1 MARISTY
8 KNATPVVAT
17 DKWIGSDSQNNNQTK
32 NFTAQAVADFI
43 NKIGGQA
50 QNLRYTYNDTAIYKT
65 GSIAFTNGGAASVLL
80 NSITSIDAGVF
91 DTRSL
96 TTDISEYIENALLNS
111 EILLTQ
117 CDDITNWAIYAVN
130 TAVKKGSGLEVQLG
144 LTFKAGGG
152 SLIANKDYFISL
164 LNYDSSATGDLNFT
178 FSLPGN
184 ALSYLV
190 THNLNKFPSVSVF
203 ESGTSSEIYGEVVYN
218 NLNQCTITFTSL
230 VTGTATF
237 N

>member
-8 KNATPVVAT
+8 KNATPVVAS
-17 DKWIGSDSQNNNQTK
+17 DKWIGSDSQNNMETK

-43 NKIGGQA
+43 NKTGGQG
-50 QNLRYTYNDTAIYKT
+50 QNLRYRYNETNVYET
-65 GSIAFTNGGAASVLL
+65 GTLSFLGGGSDSVLL
-80 NSITSIDAGVF
+80 NSITTIDASVF

-96 TTDISEYIENALLNS
+96 TIDVSDFIKNALLDS
-111 EILLTQ
+111 DILLTD
-117 CDDITNWAIYAVN
+117 CSDITNWAIYTVN
-130 TAVKKGSGLEVQLG
+130 SVVERVSNVQLTLG

-164 LNYDSSATGDLNFT
+164 LKYDANASGDLNFT
-178 FSLPGN
+178 VGIPGN
-184 ALSYLV
+184 SLTYLI
-190 THNLNKFPSVSVF
+190 THNLNKFPAVSVF
-203 ESGTSSEIYGEVVYN
+203 EDGTQKEIFGEVTYN
-218 NLNQCTITFTSL
+218 NLNQCTLTFTSL

>member
-117 CDDITNWAIYAVN
+117 CDDITNWAIYTLNSA
-130 TAVKKGSGLEVQLG
+130 TKKGSGLEVQLG

>member
-1 MARISTY
+1 
-8 KNATPVVAT
+8 
-17 DKWIGSDSQNNNQTK
+17 
-32 NFTAQAVADFI
+32 
-43 NKIGGQA
+43 
-50 QNLRYTYNDTAIYKT
+50 
-65 GSIAFTNGGAASVLL
+65 
-80 NSITSIDAGVF
+80 
-91 DTRSL
+91 
-96 TTDISEYIENALLNS
+96 
-111 EILLTQ
+111 
-117 CDDITNWAIYAVN
+117 
-130 TAVKKGSGLEVQLG
+130 
-144 LTFKAGGG
+144 
-152 SLIANKDYFISL
+152 L

>member
-8 KNATPVVAT
+8 GNASPVVAA

-43 NKIGGQA
+43 NRIGGQA
-50 QNLRYTYNDTAIYKT
+50 QNLRYTYNDTAAYKT
-65 GSIAFTNGGAASVLL
+65 GSLAFTGGGEGTVLL
-80 NSITSIDAGVF
+80 NTITTINAGAF
-91 DTRSL
+91 DTRSG
-96 TTDISEYIENALLNS
+96 TTNVSTYLETALLNS

-117 CDDITNWAIYAVN
+117 CDDIANWAIYTLNSA
-130 TAVKKGSGLEVQLG
+130 TKKGSGLEVQLG

>member
-8 KNATPVVAT
+8 GNASPVVAA

-43 NKIGGQA
+43 NRIGGQA
-50 QNLRYTYNDTAIYKT
+50 QNLRYTYNDTAAYKT
-65 GSIAFTNGGAASVLL
+65 GSLAFTGGGAGTVLL
-80 NSITSIDAGVF
+80 NTITTINAGAF
-91 DTRSL
+91 DTRSG
-96 TTDISEYIENALLNS
+96 TTNVSTYLETALLNS

-117 CDDITNWAIYAVN
+117 CDDIANWAIYTLNSA
-130 TAVKKGSGLEVQLG
+130 TKKGGGLELNLG

-152 SLIANKDYFISL
+152 SLTPNKDYFISL

>member
-8 KNATPVVAT
+8 GNTSPVVAQ
-17 DKWIGSDSQNNNQTK
+17 DKWIGSDSQDNMATK
-32 NFTAQAVADFI
+32 NFTAQAVANFI
-43 NKIGGQA
+43 NKTGGEA
-50 QNLRYTYNDTAIYKT
+50 QNLRYTYNDTAVYKT
-65 GSIAFTNGGAASVLL
+65 GSLAFTNGGAASVLL

-130 TAVKKGSGLEVQLG
+130 TAVKKGSGLELHLG

-152 SLIANKDYFISL
+152 SLTPNKDYFISL